1 MELPRLEPLWQRY
14 RDRGFAVVAIEADRD
29 REGAV
34 QFIEENNLTFHFLE
48 DLEGEDEIVRRIFTV
63 YNYPTTFVI
72 DREGR
77 IQYFHLGFSE
87 GDEVTIEQEIL
98 ALLEE

>member
-14 RDRGFAVVAIEADRD
+14 RDRGFSVVAVEARRD
-29 REGAV
+29 SEGAV
-34 QFIEENNLTFHFLE
+34 QFIEENNLTYHLLE
-48 DLEGEDEIVRRIFTV
+48 NLEGEGEIVRSLFNVRGF
-63 YNYPTTFVI
+63 PSSFLI

-77 IQYFHLGFSE
+77 IQYFHYGFSA
-87 GDEVTIEQEIL
+87 GDELAIEQEIL